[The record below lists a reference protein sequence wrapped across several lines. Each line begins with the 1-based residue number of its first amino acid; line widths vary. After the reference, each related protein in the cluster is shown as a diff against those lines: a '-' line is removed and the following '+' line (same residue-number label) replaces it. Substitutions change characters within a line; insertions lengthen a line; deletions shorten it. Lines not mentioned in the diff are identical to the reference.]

1 MTKNKRSYFEVTEIF
16 LQDSC
21 VYTFIKMNN
30 ALLPLKQHSKS
41 PEALQ
46 PKLTKAPAIST
57 LTNLYLSPRL
67 FLDNIPYKIK

>member
-1 MTKNKRSYFEVTEIF
+1 MLYFHW
-16 LQDSC
+16 
-21 VYTFIKMNN
+21 NN
-30 ALLPLKQHSKS
+30 IQKS